1 MERIVYCQDD
11 LYVNDL
17 NFVKAEDTTKVVNGK
32 ELQVGF
38 VSKQEP
44 SFVQEMVSHTKAY
57 FNVSIQ
63 TMTQQ
68 FFCTLNAIAY
78 TPCPDLAVASMSLSC
93 NTTTMQGIVARRY
106 KCLIQVHAQLLY
118 KLIGAS
124 DQWWKCEGRA
134 GLMGC
139 VSTVTGEK

>member
-57 FNVSIQ
+57 FNVSLHD
-63 TMTQQ
+63 T
-68 FFCTLNAIAY
+68 
-78 TPCPDLAVASMSLSC
+78 AVLLHPQHYSIYPLSRPRC
-93 NTTTMQGIVARRY
+93 SQYESFVQY
-106 KCLIQVHAQLLY
+106 Y
-118 KLIGAS
+118 YY
-124 DQWWKCEGRA
+124 A
-134 GLMGC
+134 GNSSQK
-139 VSTVTGEK
+139 V

>member
-57 FNVSIQ
+57 FNVSLQ
-63 TMTQQ
+63 TTTQQ

-106 KCLIQVHAQLLY
+106 KRLIQVHAQLLY